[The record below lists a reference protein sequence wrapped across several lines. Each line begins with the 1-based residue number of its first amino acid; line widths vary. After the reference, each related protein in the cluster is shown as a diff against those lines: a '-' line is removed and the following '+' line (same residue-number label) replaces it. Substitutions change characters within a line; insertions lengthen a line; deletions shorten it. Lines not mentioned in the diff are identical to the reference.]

1 MITDVVSTLKNLL
14 HHLDEEIEEH
24 TRQRDFYVAA
34 LANETESPARASMQS
49 SVLLHNE
56 IIHTLWG
63 IADRHDVCPCGCVT
77 RYFQNTTRVFGCV
90 APLFF
95 MVEEAIMPKFKIG
108 DHVERIG
115 VLVPEY
121 MRHGVVTRVIP
132 NTETN
137 GLDWLTEY
145 EVNFDNQQIATFYET
160 QLRLV
165 ESPTD

>member
-1 MITDVVSTLKNLL
+1 
-14 HHLDEEIEEH
+14 
-24 TRQRDFYVAA
+24 
-34 LANETESPARASMQS
+34 
-49 SVLLHNE
+49 
-56 IIHTLWG
+56 
-63 IADRHDVCPCGCVT
+63 
-77 RYFQNTTRVFGCV
+77 
-90 APLFF
+90 
-95 MVEEAIMPKFKIG
+95 MPKFKIG

-160 QLRLV
+160 QVRLV